1 MNTDNNN
8 NHNRDARSSSPLWG
22 RLGGGLLVI
31 AVLLIGALAF
41 LGIRLSQAN
50 KANEEMVQLFE
61 LEKAEMEDEYSTF
74 ATQYDEMQILISND
88 SLVAQLERE
97 KLRTQQL
104 LEELRATKASNAVEI
119 ARLKKELKTVR
130 TVMRSYVIQIDS
142 LNQANEKLSK
152 ENKRVRNQYAEVT
165 KKVETLQEE
174 AKNLSDKVTLAA
186 QLDAT
191 GIAIHP
197 RNKKG
202 KDTHSVKSVVKFAI
216 DFTIVKNITAT
227 TGERTIY
234 VRIAKPDGTVLTK
247 NANHTFKYEST
258 QLEYSIKKLIE
269 YTGEEQNVT
278 VYWDVEEFLNPG
290 EYTVYL
296 FSDGVM
302 IGEKGFTLE

>member
-1 MNTDNNN
+1 MNKKILSIIIIV
-8 NHNRDARSSSPLWG
+8 AMV
-22 RLGGGLLVI
+22 LV
-31 AVLLIGALAF
+31 GALTF

-61 LEKAEMEDEYSTF
+61 LEKQEMEDEYSTF

-97 KLRTQQL
+97 KLRTQRL
-104 LEELRATKASNAVEI
+104 LEELRATKASNAAEI
-119 ARLKKELKTVR
+119 ARLKRELKTVR
-130 TVMRSYVIQIDS
+130 AVMRSYVVQIDS

-152 ENKRVRNQYAEVT
+152 ENKRVRTQYQAVT
-165 KKVETLQEE
+165 KQVEVLQEE
-174 AKNLSDKVTLAA
+174 AKNLSDKVTLAS

-197 RNKKG
+197 RNKRG
-202 KDTHSVKSVVKFAI
+202 KETNNVKNVVKFAI
-216 DFTIVKNITAT
+216 DFTIVKNITAP

-247 NANHTFKYEST
+247 SASHTFAYENT
-258 QLEYSIKKLIE
+258 TLEYSIKKLIE
-269 YTGEEQNVT
+269 YTGEEQSVT
-278 VYWDVEEFLNPG
+278 VYWDVEEFLGAG

-302 IGEKGFTLE
+302 IGEKSFTLE

>member
-1 MNTDNNN
+1 MNKKVLIPII
-8 NHNRDARSSSPLWG
+8 AG
-22 RLGGGLLVI
+22 

-61 LEKAEMEDEYSTF
+61 LEKEEMENEYSTF
-74 ATQYDEMQILISND
+74 ATQYDEMQVLVSND

-104 LEELRATKASNAVEI
+104 LEELRATKANNAAEI
-119 ARLKKELKTVR
+119 TRLKKELKTVR
-130 TVMRSYVIQIDS
+130 AVMRSYVVQIDS
-142 LNQANEKLSK
+142 LNQVNAKLTK
-152 ENKRVRNQYAEVT
+152 ENNRVRTQYAEAT

-186 QLDAT
+186 QLDASN
-191 GIAIHP
+191 IRVEP

-202 KDTHSVKSVVKFAI
+202 KATTSVKSAIKFVI
-216 DFTIVKNITAT
+216 DFTIVKNITAA

-247 NANHTFKYEST
+247 NANHTFKYENT

-302 IGEKGFTLE
+302 IGEKNFVME

>member
-1 MNTDNNN
+1 MNKKILIPII
-8 NHNRDARSSSPLWG
+8 A
-22 RLGGGLLVI
+22 I

-61 LEKAEMEDEYSTF
+61 LEKEEMENEYSSF

-104 LEELRATKASNAVEI
+104 LEELRATKASNAAEI
-119 ARLKKELKTVR
+119 TRLKKELKTVR
-130 TVMRSYVIQIDS
+130 AVMRSYVVQIDS
-142 LNQANEKLSK
+142 LNQVNEKLAR
-152 ENKRVRNQYAEVT
+152 ENKRVRTQYAEVT
-165 KKVETLQEE
+165 KQVEVLQEE
-174 AKNLSDKVTLAA
+174 AKNLNDKVTLAS

-191 GIAIHP
+191 NIRIHP

-202 KDTHSVKSVVKFAI
+202 KETSNVKNVVKFAI
-216 DFTIVKNITAT
+216 DFTIVKNITAP

-234 VRIAKPDGTVLTK
+234 VRIAKPDGSVLTK
-247 NANHTFKYEST
+247 NASQTFAYENT
-258 QLEYSIKKLIE
+258 KLEYSIKKLIE
-269 YTGEEQNVT
+269 YTGEEQGVT

>member
-1 MNTDNNN
+1 MNKKTLIPII
-8 NHNRDARSSSPLWG
+8 A
-22 RLGGGLLVI
+22 V
-31 AVLLIGALAF
+31 AVLLVGALAF
-41 LGIRLSQAN
+41 LGVRLSKAN

-61 LEKAEMEDEYSTF
+61 LEKEEMESEYSTF

-104 LEELRATKASNAVEI
+104 LEELRATKASNAAEI

-130 TVMRSYVIQIDS
+130 AVMRSYVMQIDS
-142 LNQANEKLSK
+142 LNQANAKLAK
-152 ENKRVRNQYAEVT
+152 ENKRVRTQYAEAT
-165 KKVETLQEE
+165 KRVEVLQEE

-191 GIAIHP
+191 NIRIEP
-197 RNKKG
+197 RNKRG
-202 KDTHSVKSVVKFAI
+202 KETNSVKSVIKFVI
-216 DFTIVKNITAT
+216 DFTIVKNITAA

-234 VRIAKPDGTVLTK
+234 VRIAKPDGSVLTK
-247 NANHTFKYEST
+247 DASRTFKYENT
-258 QLEYSIKKLIE
+258 KLEYSIKKLIE
-269 YTGEEQNVT
+269 YTGEEQAVT

-290 EYTVYL
+290 QYTVYL

-302 IGEKGFTLE
+302 IGERSFTME

>member
-1 MNTDNNN
+1 MNKKILIPII
-8 NHNRDARSSSPLWG
+8 AG
-22 RLGGGLLVI
+22 

-50 KANEEMVQLFE
+50 KANEEMLQLFE
-61 LEKAEMEDEYSTF
+61 LEKEEMENEYSTF

-104 LEELRATKASNAVEI
+104 LEELRATKASNAAEI
-119 ARLKKELKTVR
+119 TRLKKELKTVR
-130 TVMRSYVIQIDS
+130 TVMRSYIVQIDS
-142 LNQANEKLSK
+142 LNQVNTKLAK
-152 ENKRVRNQYAEVT
+152 ENKRVRTQYAEVT
-165 KKVETLQEE
+165 KQVEVLQEE

-202 KDTHSVKSVVKFAI
+202 KATSNVKNVVKFAI
-216 DFTIVKNITAT
+216 DFTIVKNITAA

-234 VRIAKPDGTVLTK
+234 VRIAKPDGSVLTK
-247 NANHTFKYEST
+247 DASRTFKYENT

-269 YTGEEQNVT
+269 YTGEEQSVT

-302 IGEKGFTLE
+302 IGEKSFTLE

>member
-1 MNTDNNN
+1 MNKKILIPII
-8 NHNRDARSSSPLWG
+8 AG
-22 RLGGGLLVI
+22 

-61 LEKAEMEDEYSTF
+61 LEKEEMENEYSTF

-104 LEELRATKASNAVEI
+104 LEELRVTKASNAAEI
-119 ARLKKELKTVR
+119 TRLKKELKTVR
-130 TVMRSYVIQIDS
+130 AVMRSYVVQIDS
-142 LNQANEKLSK
+142 LNQVNEKLSK
-152 ENKRVRNQYAEVT
+152 ENKRVRNQYAEAT

-174 AKNLSDKVTLAA
+174 AKNLSDRVTLAA

-191 GIAIHP
+191 NIRIEP
-197 RNKKG
+197 RNKRG
-202 KDTHSVKSVVKFAI
+202 KETHSIKSIIKFVI
-216 DFTIVKNITAT
+216 DFTIVKNITAS

-247 NANHTFKYEST
+247 NSGATFVYENT
-258 QLEYSIKKLIE
+258 KLEYSIKKLIE

-302 IGEKGFTLE
+302 IGEKSFTLE

>member
-1 MNTDNNN
+1 MNKKVLIPII
-8 NHNRDARSSSPLWG
+8 AG
-22 RLGGGLLVI
+22 
-31 AVLLIGALAF
+31 AVLLIGALVF

-61 LEKAEMEDEYSTF
+61 LEKEEMENEYSTF
-74 ATQYDEMQILISND
+74 ATQYDEMQVLISND

-104 LEELRATKASNAVEI
+104 LEELRATKASNAAEI

-130 TVMRSYVIQIDS
+130 TVMRSYIVQIDS
-142 LNQANEKLSK
+142 LNQVNTKLAK
-152 ENKRVRNQYAEVT
+152 ENKRVRTQYAEAT

-202 KDTHSVKSVVKFAI
+202 KATTNVKNVVKFAI
-216 DFTIVKNITAT
+216 DFTIVKNITAP

-234 VRIAKPDGTVLTK
+234 VRIAKPDGSVLTK
-247 NANHTFKYEST
+247 DASRTFKYENT
-258 QLEYSIKKLIE
+258 KLEYSIKKLIE
-269 YTGEEQNVT
+269 YTGEEQSVT

-302 IGEKGFTLE
+302 IGEKSFTLE

>member
-1 MNTDNNN
+1 MNKKVLTI
-8 NHNRDARSSSPLWG
+8 LIIVG
-22 RLGGGLLVI
+22 I
-31 AVLLIGALAF
+31 ALAGALAF

-50 KANEEMVQLFE
+50 TANEEMVQLFE
-61 LEKAEMEDEYSTF
+61 LEKQEMENEYSTF

-97 KLRTQQL
+97 KLRTQRL
-104 LEELRATKASNAVEI
+104 LEELRATKASNAAEI
-119 ARLKKELKTVR
+119 ARLKRELKTVR
-130 TVMRSYVIQIDS
+130 AVMRSYVVQIDS

-152 ENKRVRNQYAEVT
+152 ENKRVRTQYQAVT
-165 KKVETLQEE
+165 KQVEVLQEE
-174 AKNLSDKVTLAA
+174 AKNLSEKVTLAS

-197 RNKKG
+197 RNKRG
-202 KDTHSVKSVVKFAI
+202 KETNNVKNVVKFAI
-216 DFTIVKNITAT
+216 DFTIVKNITAP

-247 NANHTFKYEST
+247 SASHTFAYENT
-258 QLEYSIKKLIE
+258 TLEYSIKKLIE
-269 YTGEEQNVT
+269 YTGEEQSVT
-278 VYWDVEEFLNPG
+278 VYWDVEEFLGAG

-302 IGEKGFTLE
+302 IGEKSFTLE

>member
-1 MNTDNNN
+1 MNKKILIPII
-8 NHNRDARSSSPLWG
+8 A
-22 RLGGGLLVI
+22 I

-61 LEKAEMEDEYSTF
+61 LEKEEMENEYSSF

-104 LEELRATKASNAVEI
+104 LEELRATKASNAAEI
-119 ARLKKELKTVR
+119 TRLKKELKTVR
-130 TVMRSYVIQIDS
+130 AVMRSYVVQIDS
-142 LNQANEKLSK
+142 LNQVNEKLAR
-152 ENKRVRNQYAEVT
+152 ENKRVRTQYAEVT
-165 KKVETLQEE
+165 KQVEVLQEE
-174 AKNLSDKVTLAA
+174 AKNLSDKVTLAS

-191 GIAIHP
+191 NICIHP

-202 KDTHSVKSVVKFAI
+202 KETSNVKNVVKFAI
-216 DFTIVKNITAT
+216 DFTIVKNITAP

-234 VRIAKPDGTVLTK
+234 VRIAKPDGSVLTK
-247 NANHTFKYEST
+247 NASQTFAYENT
-258 QLEYSIKKLIE
+258 KLEYSIKKLIE
-269 YTGEEQNVT
+269 YTGEEQGVT

>member
-1 MNTDNNN
+1 MNKKVLIPII
-8 NHNRDARSSSPLWG
+8 A
-22 RLGGGLLVI
+22 V
-31 AVLLIGALAF
+31 AVLLVGALAF

-61 LEKAEMEDEYSTF
+61 LEKEEMENEYSTF
-74 ATQYDEMQILISND
+74 ATQYDEMQILVSND

-104 LEELRATKASNAVEI
+104 LEELRATKASNAAEI
-119 ARLKKELKTVR
+119 TRLKKELKTVR
-130 TVMRSYVIQIDS
+130 TVMRSYVVQIDS
-142 LNQANEKLSK
+142 LNQVNEKLAK
-152 ENKRVRNQYAEVT
+152 ENKRVRTQYAEAT

-191 GIAIHP
+191 NIHVQP

-202 KDTHSVKSVVKFAI
+202 KATTSVKNVIKFAI
-216 DFTIVKNITAT
+216 DFTIVKNITAP
-227 TGERTIY
+227 TGERAIY
-234 VRIAKPDGTVLTK
+234 VRIVKPDGSVLTK
-247 NANHTFKYEST
+247 DASRTFAYENT
-258 QLEYSIKKLIE
+258 RLEYSIKKLIE

-290 EYTVYL
+290 EYTVYI

-302 IGEKGFTLE
+302 IGEKSFTLE

>member
-1 MNTDNNN
+1 MNKKILIPII
-8 NHNRDARSSSPLWG
+8 AG
-22 RLGGGLLVI
+22 

-41 LGIRLSQAN
+41 LGFRLSQAN

-61 LEKAEMEDEYSTF
+61 LEKEEMENEYSTF

-104 LEELRATKASNAVEI
+104 LEELRATKASNTAEI

-130 TVMRSYVIQIDS
+130 AVMRSYVMQIDS
-142 LNQANEKLSK
+142 LNQANEKLTK
-152 ENKRVRNQYAEVT
+152 ENKRVRNQYKEAT
-165 KKVETLQEE
+165 KKVEVLQEE
-174 AKNLSDKVTLAA
+174 AKNLSDKVTLAS

-191 GIAIHP
+191 NIRIEP
-197 RNKKG
+197 RNKRG
-202 KDTHSVKSVVKFAI
+202 KATNSTKAIIKFVI
-216 DFTIVKNITAT
+216 DFTIVKNITAP
-227 TGERTIY
+227 TGERTLY
-234 VRIAKPDGTVLTK
+234 VRIAKPDGSVLTK
-247 NANHTFKYEST
+247 SASHTFAYENT
-258 QLEYSIKKLIE
+258 KLEYSIKKLIE
-269 YTGEEQNVT
+269 YTGEEQSVT

-302 IGEKGFTLE
+302 IGEKSFTLE

>member
-1 MNTDNNN
+1 MNKKILIPII
-8 NHNRDARSSSPLWG
+8 AG
-22 RLGGGLLVI
+22 

-61 LEKAEMEDEYSTF
+61 LEKEEMENEYSTF

-104 LEELRATKASNAVEI
+104 LEELRATKASNAAEI
-119 ARLKKELKTVR
+119 TRLKKELKTVR
-130 TVMRSYVIQIDS
+130 AVMRSYVVQIDS
-142 LNQANEKLSK
+142 LNQANEKLTK
-152 ENKRVRNQYAEVT
+152 ENKRVRTQYAEAT

-191 GIAIHP
+191 NIRIEP
-197 RNKKG
+197 RNKRG
-202 KDTHSVKSVVKFAI
+202 KAINSIKSVIKFAI
-216 DFTIVKNITAT
+216 DFTIVKNITAP

-234 VRIAKPDGTVLTK
+234 VRIAKPDGSVLTK
-247 NANHTFKYEST
+247 DASRTFKYENT

-269 YTGEEQNVT
+269 YTGEEQSVT

-290 EYTVYL
+290 AYTVYI

-302 IGEKGFTLE
+302 IGEKSFTLEA

>member
-1 MNTDNNN
+1 MNKK
-8 NHNRDARSSSPLWG
+8 
-22 RLGGGLLVI
+22 LLIIVI
-31 AVLLIGALAF
+31 TVAVLFIGALTF

-61 LEKAEMEDEYSTF
+61 LEKEEMENEYSTF

-104 LEELRATKASNAVEI
+104 LEELRATKASNAAEI

-130 TVMRSYVIQIDS
+130 AVMRSYVVQIDS
-142 LNQANEKLSK
+142 LNRANEKLTK
-152 ENKRVRNQYAEVT
+152 ENKRVRTQYAEAT
-165 KKVETLQEE
+165 KRVEVLQEE

-202 KDTHSVKSVVKFAI
+202 KDTNSVKSVVKFAI
-216 DFTIVKNITAT
+216 DFTIVKNITAP

-234 VRIAKPDGTVLTK
+234 VRIAKPDGSVLTK
-247 NANHTFKYEST
+247 NSGQTFAYENT
-258 QLEYSIKKLIE
+258 KLEYSIKKIIE
-269 YTGEEQNVT
+269 YTGEEHAVT
-278 VYWDVEEFLNPG
+278 VYWDVEEYLSPG

-302 IGEKGFTLE
+302 IGEKSITLE

>member
-1 MNTDNNN
+1 MNKKVLIPII
-8 NHNRDARSSSPLWG
+8 AG
-22 RLGGGLLVI
+22 

-41 LGIRLSQAN
+41 LGIRLRQAN

-61 LEKAEMEDEYSTF
+61 LEKEEMENEYSTF

-104 LEELRATKASNAVEI
+104 LEELRATKASNAAEI

-130 TVMRSYVIQIDS
+130 TVMRSYVVQIDS
-142 LNQANEKLSK
+142 LNQVNAKLTK
-152 ENKRVRNQYAEVT
+152 ENNRVRTQYAEAT
-165 KKVETLQEE
+165 KKVEVLQEE
-174 AKNLSDKVTLAA
+174 AKNLSDKVTLAS

-191 GIAIHP
+191 GIVIHP

-202 KDTHSVKSVVKFAI
+202 KDTYSVKNIIKFAI
-216 DFTIVKNITAT
+216 DFTIVKNITAP

-234 VRIAKPDGTVLTK
+234 VRIVKPDGSALTK
-247 NANHTFKYEST
+247 NESHTFKYENT

-269 YTGEEQNVT
+269 YTGEEQSLT
-278 VYWDVEEFLNPG
+278 VYWDVEEYLNPG

-302 IGEKGFTLE
+302 IGEKNFVME

>member
-1 MNTDNNN
+1 MNKKVITII
-8 NHNRDARSSSPLWG
+8 SI
-22 RLGGGLLVI
+22 I

-41 LGIRLSQAN
+41 LGVRLSKAN

-61 LEKAEMEDEYSTF
+61 LEKAEMENEYSTF

-88 SLVAQLERE
+88 SLAAQLERE

-104 LEELRATKASNAVEI
+104 LEELRATKASNAAEI

-130 TVMRSYVIQIDS
+130 TVMRSYVMQIDS
-142 LNQANEKLSK
+142 LNQANAKLAK
-152 ENKRVRNQYAEVT
+152 ENKRVRTQYAEAT
-165 KKVETLQEE
+165 KRVEVLQEE

-191 GIAIHP
+191 NIRIEP
-197 RNKKG
+197 RNKRG
-202 KDTHSVKSVVKFAI
+202 KATNSVKSVIKFVI
-216 DFTIVKNITAT
+216 DFTIVKNITAP

-234 VRIAKPDGTVLTK
+234 VRIAKPDGSVLTK
-247 NANHTFKYEST
+247 NASHTFSYENT
-258 QLEYSIKKLIE
+258 KLEYSIKKVVE

-278 VYWDVEEFLNPG
+278 VYWDVEEFLGAG

-302 IGEKGFTLE
+302 IGERNFTME

>member
-1 MNTDNNN
+1 MNKKVLTILIIVGI
-8 NHNRDARSSSPLWG
+8 A
-22 RLGGGLLVI
+22 LV
-31 AVLLIGALAF
+31 GALVF

-50 KANEEMVQLFE
+50 KTNEEMVQLFE
-61 LEKAEMEDEYSTF
+61 LEKQEMEDEYSTF

-97 KLRTQQL
+97 KLRTQRL
-104 LEELRATKASNAVEI
+104 LEELRATKASNAAEI

-130 TVMRSYVIQIDS
+130 AVMRSYVMQIDS

-152 ENKRVRNQYAEVT
+152 ENKRVRTQYAAATKQVEV
-165 KKVETLQEE
+165 LQEE
-174 AKNLSDKVTLAA
+174 AKNLSDKVTLAS

-197 RNKKG
+197 RNKRG
-202 KDTHSVKSVVKFAI
+202 KETNSVKNVVKFAI
-216 DFTIVKNITAT
+216 DFTIVKNITAP

-234 VRIAKPDGTVLTK
+234 VRIAKPDGSVLTK
-247 NANHTFKYEST
+247 NSGTTFSYENT

-269 YTGEEQNVT
+269 YTGEEQSVT
-278 VYWDVEEFLNPG
+278 VYWDVEEFLSAG

-302 IGEKGFTLE
+302 IGERSFALN

>member
-1 MNTDNNN
+1 MNKKTLIIII
-8 NHNRDARSSSPLWG
+8 AAATV
-22 RLGGGLLVI
+22 LV
-31 AVLLIGALAF
+31 GAIAF
-41 LGIRLSQAN
+41 LGISLGKAN

-61 LEKAEMEDEYSTF
+61 LEKEEMENEYSTF

-104 LEELRATKASNAVEI
+104 LEELRATKASNAAEI

-130 TVMRSYVIQIDS
+130 AVMRSYVVQIDS
-142 LNQANEKLSK
+142 LNQANAKLTK
-152 ENKRVRNQYAEVT
+152 ENKRVRTQYAEAT
-165 KKVETLQEE
+165 KRVEVLQEE

-191 GIAIHP
+191 NIRIEP
-197 RNKKG
+197 RNKRG
-202 KDTHSVKSVVKFAI
+202 KETNSVKSVIKFVI
-216 DFTIVKNITAT
+216 DFTIVKNITAA

-234 VRIAKPDGTVLTK
+234 VRIAKPDGSVLTK
-247 NANHTFKYEST
+247 DASRTFKYENT
-258 QLEYSIKKLIE
+258 KLEYSIKKVIE
-269 YTGEEQNVT
+269 YTGEEQAVT

-302 IGEKGFTLE
+302 IGEKSFIME

>member
-1 MNTDNNN
+1 MNKKILIPII
-8 NHNRDARSSSPLWG
+8 AG
-22 RLGGGLLVI
+22 

-50 KANEEMVQLFE
+50 KANEEMLQLFE
-61 LEKAEMEDEYSTF
+61 LEKEEMENEYSTF

-104 LEELRATKASNAVEI
+104 LEELRATKASNAAEI
-119 ARLKKELKTVR
+119 TRLKKELKTVR
-130 TVMRSYVIQIDS
+130 TVMRSYIVQIDS
-142 LNQANEKLSK
+142 LNQVNTKLAK
-152 ENKRVRNQYAEVT
+152 ENKRVRTQYAEVT
-165 KKVETLQEE
+165 KQVEVLQEE

-202 KDTHSVKSVVKFAI
+202 KATSNVKNVVKFAI
-216 DFTIVKNITAT
+216 DFTIVKNITAA

-234 VRIAKPDGTVLTK
+234 VRIAKPDGSVLTK
-247 NANHTFKYEST
+247 DASRTFKYENT

-269 YTGEEQNVT
+269 YTGEEQSVT

-302 IGEKGFTLE
+302 IGEKSFSLE

>member
-1 MNTDNNN
+1 MNKKILIPII
-8 NHNRDARSSSPLWG
+8 AS
-22 RLGGGLLVI
+22 

-50 KANEEMVQLFE
+50 KANEEMLQLFE
-61 LEKAEMEDEYSTF
+61 LEKEEMENEYSTF

-104 LEELRATKASNAVEI
+104 LEELRATKASNAAEI
-119 ARLKKELKTVR
+119 TRLKKELKTVR
-130 TVMRSYVIQIDS
+130 TVMRSYIVQIDS
-142 LNQANEKLSK
+142 LNQVNTKLAK
-152 ENKRVRNQYAEVT
+152 ENKRVRTQYAEVT
-165 KKVETLQEE
+165 KQVEVLQEE

-202 KDTHSVKSVVKFAI
+202 KATSNVKNVVKFAI
-216 DFTIVKNITAT
+216 DFTIVKNITAA

-234 VRIAKPDGTVLTK
+234 VRIAKPDGSVLTK
-247 NANHTFKYEST
+247 DASRTFKYENT

-269 YTGEEQNVT
+269 YTGEEQSVT
-278 VYWDVEEFLNPG
+278 VYWDVEEFLTPG

-296 FSDGVM
+296 FPDGVM
-302 IGEKGFTLE
+302 IGEKSFTLE

>member
-1 MNTDNNN
+1 MNKKVLIPII
-8 NHNRDARSSSPLWG
+8 AG
-22 RLGGGLLVI
+22 

-61 LEKAEMEDEYSTF
+61 LEKEEMENEYSTF
-74 ATQYDEMQILISND
+74 ATQYDEMQILVSND

-104 LEELRATKASNAVEI
+104 LEELRATKANNAAEI
-119 ARLKKELKTVR
+119 TRLKKELKTVR
-130 TVMRSYVIQIDS
+130 AVMRSYVVQIDS
-142 LNQANEKLSK
+142 LNQVNAKLTK
-152 ENKRVRNQYAEVT
+152 ENKRVRTQYAEAT
-165 KKVETLQEE
+165 KKVEVLQEE
-174 AKNLSDKVTLAA
+174 AKNLSDKVTLAS

-202 KDTHSVKSVVKFAI
+202 KDTHSVKSIIKFAI
-216 DFTIVKNITAT
+216 DFTIVKNITAP
-227 TGERTIY
+227 TGERIIY
-234 VRIAKPDGTVLTK
+234 VRIAKPDGSVLTK
-247 NANHTFKYEST
+247 NASHTFKYENT
-258 QLEYSIKKLIE
+258 TLEYSIKKVIE
-269 YTGEEQNVT
+269 YTGEEQSVT

-290 EYTVYL
+290 KYTVYL

-302 IGEKGFTLE
+302 IGERSFVME

>member
-1 MNTDNNN
+1 MDKKVLI
-8 NHNRDARSSSPLWG
+8 PIIVG
-22 RLGGGLLVI
+22 

-41 LGIRLSQAN
+41 LGIRLGQAN
-50 KANEEMVQLFE
+50 KANEEMMQLFE
-61 LEKAEMEDEYSTF
+61 IEKAEMEDEYSTF

-104 LEELRATKASNAVEI
+104 LEELRATKASNAAEI
-119 ARLKKELKTVR
+119 TRLKKELKTVR
-130 TVMRSYVIQIDS
+130 TVMRSYVVQIDS
-142 LNQANEKLSK
+142 LNQANEKLAK
-152 ENKRVRNQYAEVT
+152 ENKRVRTQYAEVT
-165 KKVETLQEE
+165 KKVESLQEE

-191 GIAIHP
+191 NIGIQP

-202 KDTHSVKSVVKFAI
+202 KVTASVKNVIKFAI
-216 DFTIVKNITAT
+216 DFTIVKNITAP

-234 VRIAKPDGTVLTK
+234 VRIVKPDGSVLTK
-247 NANHTFKYEST
+247 DASRTFAYENT
-258 QLEYSIKKLIE
+258 RLEYSIKKLIE

-290 EYTVYL
+290 EYTVYI

-302 IGEKGFTLE
+302 IGEKGFSLE

>member
-1 MNTDNNN
+1 MNKKTLIIII
-8 NHNRDARSSSPLWG
+8 AAATV
-22 RLGGGLLVI
+22 LV
-31 AVLLIGALAF
+31 GAIAF
-41 LGIRLSQAN
+41 LGISLGKAN

-61 LEKAEMEDEYSTF
+61 LEKEEMENEYSTF

-104 LEELRATKASNAVEI
+104 LEELRATKASNAAEI

-130 TVMRSYVIQIDS
+130 AVMRSYVVQIDS
-142 LNQANEKLSK
+142 LNQANAKLTK
-152 ENKRVRNQYAEVT
+152 ENKRVRTQYAEAT
-165 KKVETLQEE
+165 KRVEVLQEE

-191 GIAIHP
+191 NIRIEP
-197 RNKKG
+197 RNKRG
-202 KDTHSVKSVVKFAI
+202 KETNSVKSVIKFVI
-216 DFTIVKNITAT
+216 DFTIVKNITAA

-234 VRIAKPDGTVLTK
+234 VRIAKPDGSVLTK
-247 NANHTFKYEST
+247 DASRTFEYENT
-258 QLEYSIKKLIE
+258 KLEYSIKKNFE
-269 YTGEEQNVT
+269 YTGEEYSTT

-302 IGEKGFTLE
+302 IGERSFSME

>member
-1 MNTDNNN
+1 MNKKILIPII
-8 NHNRDARSSSPLWG
+8 AG
-22 RLGGGLLVI
+22 

-41 LGIRLSQAN
+41 LGFRLSQAN

-61 LEKAEMEDEYSTF
+61 LEKEEMENEYSTF

-104 LEELRATKASNAVEI
+104 LEELRATKASNTAEI

-130 TVMRSYVIQIDS
+130 AVMRSYVMQIDS
-142 LNQANEKLSK
+142 LNQANEKLTK
-152 ENKRVRNQYAEVT
+152 ENKRVRNQYKEAT
-165 KKVETLQEE
+165 KKVEVLQEE

-191 GIAIHP
+191 NIRIEP
-197 RNKKG
+197 RNKRG
-202 KDTHSVKSVVKFAI
+202 KATNSTKAIIKFVI
-216 DFTIVKNITAT
+216 DFTIVKNITAP
-227 TGERTIY
+227 TGERTLY
-234 VRIAKPDGTVLTK
+234 VRIAKPDGSVLTK
-247 NANHTFKYEST
+247 SASHTFAYENT
-258 QLEYSIKKLIE
+258 KLEYSIKKLIE
-269 YTGEEQNVT
+269 YTGEEQSVT

-302 IGEKGFTLE
+302 IGEKSFTLE

>member
-1 MNTDNNN
+1 MNKKILATIIT
-8 NHNRDARSSSPLWG
+8 
-22 RLGGGLLVI
+22 V
-31 AVLLIGALAF
+31 AVLLIGALAI

-50 KANEEMVQLFE
+50 KTNEEMLQLFE
-61 LEKAEMEDEYSTF
+61 LEKVEMENEYSTF
-74 ATQYDEMQILISND
+74 ATQYDEMQVLITND

-104 LEELRATKASNAVEI
+104 LEELRATKASNAAEI
-119 ARLKKELKTVR
+119 TRLKKELKTVR
-130 TVMRSYVIQIDS
+130 TVMRSYVMQIDS
-142 LNQANEKLSK
+142 LNQANAKLAK
-152 ENKRVRNQYAEVT
+152 ENKRVRTQYAEVT

-191 GIAIHP
+191 NIRIEP
-197 RNKKG
+197 RNKRG
-202 KDTHSVKSVVKFAI
+202 KATNSVKSTVKFVI
-216 DFTIVKNITAT
+216 DFTIVKNITAP

-247 NANHTFKYEST
+247 SASHTFSYENT
-258 QLEYSIKKLIE
+258 KLEYSIKKIIE
-269 YTGEEQNVT
+269 YTGEEQSVT

-302 IGEKGFTLE
+302 IGERNFALE

>member
-1 MNTDNNN
+1 MNKKILIP
-8 NHNRDARSSSPLWG
+8 AIII
-22 RLGGGLLVI
+22 GL
-31 AVLLIGALAF
+31 LLIGALVF

-61 LEKAEMEDEYSTF
+61 LEKQEMENEYSTF
-74 ATQYDEMQILISND
+74 ATQYDEMQILLTND

-104 LEELRATKASNAVEI
+104 LEELRATKASNAAEI
-119 ARLKKELKTVR
+119 TRLKKELKTVR
-130 TVMRSYVIQIDS
+130 AVMRSYVMQIDS

-152 ENKRVRNQYAEVT
+152 ENKRVRTQYVEAT
-165 KKVETLQEE
+165 KKVEVLQEE
-174 AKNLSDKVTLAA
+174 AKNLSDKVTLAS

-197 RNKKG
+197 RNKRG
-202 KDTHSVKSVVKFAI
+202 KETNSVKNIVKFAI
-216 DFTIVKNITAT
+216 DFTIVKNITAP

-234 VRIAKPDGTVLTK
+234 VRITKPDGSVLTK
-247 NANHTFKYEST
+247 NSGSTFAYENT
-258 QLEYSIKKLIE
+258 KLEYSIKKLIE
-269 YTGEEQNVT
+269 YTGEEQSVT

-302 IGEKGFTLE
+302 IGERSFTLE

>member
-1 MNTDNNN
+1 MNKKVLIPII
-8 NHNRDARSSSPLWG
+8 AG
-22 RLGGGLLVI
+22 

-61 LEKAEMEDEYSTF
+61 LEKEEMENEYSTF
-74 ATQYDEMQILISND
+74 ATQYDEMQILVSND

-104 LEELRATKASNAVEI
+104 LEELRATKANNAAEI
-119 ARLKKELKTVR
+119 TRLKKELKTVR
-130 TVMRSYVIQIDS
+130 TVMRSYIVQIDS
-142 LNQANEKLSK
+142 LNQVNEKLSK
-152 ENKRVRNQYAEVT
+152 ENKRVRTQYAEAT

-186 QLDAT
+186 QLDASN
-191 GIAIHP
+191 IRIEP

-202 KDTHSVKSVVKFAI
+202 KVTTSVKNVIKFAI
-216 DFTIVKNITAT
+216 EFTIVKNITAP

-247 NANHTFKYEST
+247 NASHTFKYENT

-269 YTGEEQNVT
+269 YTGEEQSVT

-302 IGEKGFTLE
+302 IGEKSFTLAN